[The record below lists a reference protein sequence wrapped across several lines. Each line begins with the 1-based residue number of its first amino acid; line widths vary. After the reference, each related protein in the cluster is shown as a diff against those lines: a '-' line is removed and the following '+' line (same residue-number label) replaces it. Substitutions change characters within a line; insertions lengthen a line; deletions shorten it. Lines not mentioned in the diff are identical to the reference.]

1 MSELG
6 FRKFVN
12 ALAFVGI
19 LLCAICIAIGKWF
32 PFIGEIASWIAIA
45 VTALSAFLF
54 IKAKRSPVYLFVFF
68 IALAVIVAFKIW
80 ILI

>member
-12 ALAFVGI
+12 ILAFIGI
-19 LLCAICIAIGKWF
+19 ILCAVCVAVGKWV
-32 PFIGEIASWIAIA
+32 PFVGEVASWIALA
-45 VTALSAFLF
+45 VVALSAFLF
-54 IKAKRSPVYLFVFF
+54 VKAKRNPVYLFVYF
-68 IALAVIVAFKIW
+68 IALAIIVAFKIW

>member
-19 LLCAICIAIGKWF
+19 ILCAICVVVGKWL
-32 PFIGEIASWIAIA
+32 PIIGEVASWIGIA
-45 VTALSAFLF
+45 VTAISAFLF
-54 IKAKRSPVYLFVFF
+54 IKAKRSPVYLLVFF
-68 IALAVIVAFKIW
+68 IALAVIIAFKIW

>member
-12 ALAFVGI
+12 ILAFLGI
-19 LLCAICIAIGKWF
+19 ILCAVGVAVGKWF
-32 PFIGEIASWIAIA
+32 PLFGEIASWIALF

-54 IKAKRSPVYLFVFF
+54 VKAKRNPVYLLVFF
-68 IALAVIVAFKIW
+68 IALGVIVGFKIW

>member
-12 ALAFVGI
+12 ILAFVG
-19 LLCAICIAIGKWF
+19 LVASAIAVAVSKWV
-32 PFIGEIASWIAIA
+32 PFVGEIASWIALFIVA
-45 VTALSAFLF
+45 VCSFLF
-54 IKAKRSPVYLFVFF
+54 VKAKRSPVYLFVF
-68 IALAVIVAFKIW
+68 IISLAVIIGFKIW

>member
-6 FRKFVN
+6 FRKFVK
-12 ALAFVGI
+12 ALAFIGLI
-19 LLCAICIAIGKWF
+19 LCAICIVIGKWF
-32 PFIGEIASWIAIA
+32 PILGEIASWIGIA

-54 IKAKRSPVYLFVFF
+54 IKAKRSPVYLLVFF
-68 IALAVIVAFKIW
+68 IALAIIIAFKIW